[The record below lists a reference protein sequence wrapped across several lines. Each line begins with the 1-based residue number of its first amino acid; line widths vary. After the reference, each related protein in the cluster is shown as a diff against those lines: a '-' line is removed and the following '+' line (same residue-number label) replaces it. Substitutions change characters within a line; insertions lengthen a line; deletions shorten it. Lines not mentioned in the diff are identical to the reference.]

1 MIKIG
6 ITGCAGFIGFNLARD
21 LVHSGQ
27 YDVVGFDNFNSYY
40 DPQLKYDRAI
50 RLMDICQINVDNV
63 DLLDKEAVDEWLN
76 AEQPDIVI
84 HLAGYAGIR
93 HSLNHPEIY
102 VQNNIVGTNNLIEGC
117 TTAGIDR
124 VLYAS
129 TSSTMAGNPLP
140 WNEDEKLGRQLNPYA
155 YSKQCNEQQFMSS
168 TIQSTIGMRFFTV
181 YGPWG
186 RPDMAL
192 FDFTK
197 RILNGEPINVFNDG
211 LMYRDFTYIDDI
223 VNGIICLIDEIK
235 VQSEIDDVY
244 NIGRGKQVLLT
255 DFIKEIEFQ
264 LGKEADCNYLD
275 MHPADTKETWAD
287 TTKIQSIGYR
297 PEVNIEEGVEMF
309 IAWYK
314 KYYGIS

>member
-1 MIKIG
+1 
-6 ITGCAGFIGFNLARD
+6 
-21 LVHSGQ
+21 
-27 YDVVGFDNFNSYY
+27 
-40 DPQLKYDRAI
+40 
-50 RLMDICQINVDNV
+50 
-63 DLLDKEAVDEWLN
+63 
-76 AEQPDIVI
+76 
-84 HLAGYAGIR
+84 
-93 HSLNHPEIY
+93 
-102 VQNNIVGTNNLIEGC
+102 
-117 TTAGIDR
+117 
-124 VLYAS
+124 
-129 TSSTMAGNPLP
+129 
-140 WNEDEKLGRQLNPYA
+140 
-155 YSKQCNEQQFMSS
+155 
-168 TIQSTIGMRFFTV
+168 
-181 YGPWG
+181 
-186 RPDMAL
+186 
-192 FDFTK
+192 
-197 RILNGEPINVFNDG
+197 LNGEPINVFNDG

>member
-1 MIKIG
+1 
-6 ITGCAGFIGFNLARD
+6 
-21 LVHSGQ
+21 
-27 YDVVGFDNFNSYY
+27 
-40 DPQLKYDRAI
+40 
-50 RLMDICQINVDNV
+50 
-63 DLLDKEAVDEWLN
+63 
-76 AEQPDIVI
+76 
-84 HLAGYAGIR
+84 
-93 HSLNHPEIY
+93 
-102 VQNNIVGTNNLIEGC
+102 
-117 TTAGIDR
+117 
-124 VLYAS
+124 
-129 TSSTMAGNPLP
+129 
-140 WNEDEKLGRQLNPYA
+140 
-155 YSKQCNEQQFMSS
+155 
-168 TIQSTIGMRFFTV
+168 
-181 YGPWG
+181 
-186 RPDMAL
+186 MAL